1 MRRSPTR
8 AVWSLIG
15 ALAALLATHPEAAGQ
30 GGLAGR
36 VEVRQ
41 VEAGFRLGGGDALR
55 VRVHLVSGQAVEY
68 DTRDQAEI
76 ERILSFVRLFSSTTR
91 SRLFAELEGN
101 ALKGLQVSVP

>member
-41 VEAGFRLGGGDALR
+41 VEAGFRLGGDALR